1 MCGFC
6 GIVNYDINIS
16 GNSQIIRSMFDTLSS
31 RGPDEEGIFLDDCV
45 NLGHKRLIVIDPENG
60 SQPMSF
66 SYQGN
71 KYNPHAGNTCLCR
84 PALLSG

>member
-31 RGPDEEGIFLDDCV
+31 RGPDEEGIF
-45 NLGHKRLIVIDPENG
+45 
-60 SQPMSF
+60 
-66 SYQGN
+66 
-71 KYNPHAGNTCLCR
+71 
-84 PALLSG
+84 